1 MGNISVH
8 HPPGFWWLVDTPPAK
23 LDNTAGIYTV
33 NREQTKLVI
42 EYFQEVKQLA
52 NFPPFV
58 QELGKR
64 DKEFYDAVT
73 KVIEVGTKPGAVD
86 EKTKVFISLALDA
99 YIGSERGVMVLANRA
114 RELGATEEEIN
125 EVLRIPYYVA
135 GSRPLITGN
144 NAFPKKE

>member
-1 MGNISVH
+1 MRIKNS
-8 HPPGFWWLVDTPPAK
+8 
-23 LDNTAGIYTV
+23 
-33 NREQTKLVI
+33 LVI
-42 EYFQEVKQLA
+42 ENYQEVKHLA

-73 KVIEVGTKPGAVD
+73 KVIEVATRPGAVD